1 MTGYALAND
10 TSLSMF
16 EFFSCNPSRA
26 QLFATVMGLASSAS
40 LEALATLFDW
50 SSLPPNSKVVDL
62 AGSRGHVSAH
72 LAKLHPHLR
81 FIVQDLPEVI
91 KGAEKDIP
99 VEAKGRVEFRVHDM
113 FSKQP
118 LKDVNVFLLR
128 FVLHDWS
135 DENCVTIL
143 KNLIPS
149 LKAGAKIVLQ
159 EHLLPDP
166 GTMSPTQERNMR

>member
-1 MTGYALAND
+1 
-10 TSLSMF
+10 MF

-26 QLFATVMGLASSAS
+26 QLFARVMGLASSAS

-50 SSLPPNSKVVDL
+50 GSLPPNSKVVDL
-62 AGSRGHVSAH
+62 AGSRGHVSAY
-72 LAKLHPHLR
+72 LAKLHPNLR

-91 KGAEKDIP
+91 EGAEKDIP
-99 VEAKGRVEFRVHDM
+99 AETKGRVEFCVHDM
-113 FSKQP
+113 FSKQ
-118 LKDVNVFLLR
+118 LVKDVDVFLLQ

-135 DENCVTIL
+135 DENCVFIL
-143 KNLIPS
+143 RNLIPS

-166 GTMSPTQERNMR
+166 GTMSLTQERNMR